1 MTTKNN
7 HTIQIE
13 GIECYAYHGCLEE
26 ETKIGGRFSV
36 DVTLHLD
43 LTKAIATDDLS
54 QTADYVVIHKIVRE
68 QMNIPSKLIE
78 HVAGRILEKI
88 KSAYPQCS
96 QVIVKVTKFNP
107 PVNGQIEKA
116 NVTIQT

>member
-1 MTTKNN
+1 MNNSN

-43 LTKAIATDDLS
+43 LTKAITTDDLS
-54 QTADYVVIHKIVRE
+54 QTADYVVIHQIVRE

-88 KSAYPQCS
+88 KSAYPQCA
-96 QVIVKVTKFNP
+96 QAIVKVTKFNP
-107 PVNGQIEKA
+107 PVNGLVEKVSA
-116 NVTIQT
+116 IVHN

>member
-1 MTTKNN
+1 MNN
-7 HTIQIE
+7 ANHIIQIE

-43 LTKAIATDDLS
+43 LTKAIATDHLS
-54 QTADYVVIHKIVRE
+54 QTADYVVIHQIIRE

-78 HVAGRILEKI
+78 HVAGRILEKL
-88 KSAYPQCS
+88 KSSFPNCT

-116 NVTIQT
+116 SVIVRL

>member
-1 MTTKNN
+1 MNN
-7 HTIQIE
+7 SNHIILIE

-26 ETKIGGRFSV
+26 ETKIGGHFSV

-68 QMNIPSKLIE
+68 QMDIPSKMIE

-88 KSAYPQCS
+88 KSAYPLCL
-96 QVIVKVTKFNP
+96 QVIIKVTKFNP

-116 NVTIQT
+116 SVIVQL

>member
-1 MTTKNN
+1 MNN
-7 HTIQIE
+7 TNHIIQIE
-13 GIECYAYHGCLEE
+13 GIECFAFHGCMEE

-36 DVTLHLD
+36 DVSLHLD
-43 LTKAIATDDLS
+43 LTKAIASDNLTD
-54 QTADYVVIHKIVRE
+54 TIDYGMIHQIVRG
-68 QMNIPSKLIE
+68 QMIIPSKLIE

-107 PVNGQIEKA
+107 PVNGHIEKA
-116 NVTIQT
+116 SVILQ

>member
-1 MTTKNN
+1 MNKTN
-7 HTIQIE
+7 HIIQIE
-13 GIECYAYHGCLEE
+13 GIECYAFHGCMEE
-26 ETKIGGRFSV
+26 ETKIGGHFSV
-36 DVTLHLD
+36 DITLHLD
-43 LTKAIATDDLS
+43 LTTAMATDDLAH
-54 QTADYVVIHKIVRE
+54 TADYAVIHQIVRE

-78 HVAGRILEKI
+78 HVAGRILEKL

-116 NVTIQT
+116 SVIVQ